1 MSTLDPYLVNVDLD
15 VHLRDARHAHQ
26 LFTEY
31 GHSFAPKQKFLYHVV
46 FQPSRAVADA
56 SLFNTFKFQKEIGV
70 LAKMLDLPSFRANI
84 ENKQQ
89 YNRKK
94 NVQTRID
101 YTDVRIVFHDDN
113 LGATRSMLEE
123 YYKWYYVDGSQDIAR
138 GGAYNPRDKFA
149 EKVPSYGLN
158 VQKPSTAHEIP
169 FFEYIK
175 IYQLA
180 RQQWFSYT
188 LVNPL
193 LSAWQHGDLDY
204 SDGAGLVENTITVAY
219 EAVLYDKGDIGS
231 FGEPTNFTA
240 EETRYD
246 NTPSPLGYADSN
258 IGETYN
264 LTPKLLNAN
273 NYAPKG
279 LIARAANTASRP
291 VTSAASDNSQ
301 SGVLEQIIVPLRQN
315 TTGATSAISSGNN
328 VANVET
334 VITDLSRSPS
344 ATRSFVNQ
352 ALNTGAVPGITTTA
366 YNALSNTAQDDITSN
381 LVDDIRT
388 SKKLASFAKNA
399 LNAAKGILT

>member
-1 MSTLDPYLVNVDLD
+1 MSTLDPYLVNVNLD

-56 SLFNTFKFQKEIGV
+56 SLYNTFKFQKEIGV
-70 LAKMLDLPSFRANI
+70 LAKMLDLPSFRASI

-94 NVQTRID
+94 NVQTRLD
-101 YTDVRIVFHDDN
+101 YQDIRIVFHDDN
-113 LGATRSMLEE
+113 IGATRSMLEE
-123 YYKWYYVDGSQDIAR
+123 YYKWYYVDGSQDINR

-158 VQKPSTAHEIP
+158 VQKQSTAHEIP

-193 LSAWQHGDLDY
+193 LSAWQHGDLEY
-204 SDGAGLVENTITVAY
+204 ADGAGVVENTITVAY
-219 EAVLYDKGDIGS
+219 EAVLYDKGDIGD
-231 FGEPTNFTA
+231 FGEPTNFTS

-246 NTPSPLGYADSN
+246 NTPSPIGYADQN
-258 IGETYN
+258 IGERYN
-264 LTPKLLNAN
+264 LVPRLLNTT
-273 NYAPKG
+273 NYAPRG
-279 LIARAANTASRP
+279 LIARAANTASRASS
-291 VTSAASDNSQ
+291 TSTNVNNQ
-301 SGVLEQIIVPLRQN
+301 PGVLEQIIVPLRQN
-315 TTGATSAISSGNN
+315 NSVSSVLNAGTN
-328 VANVET
+328 VANVESI
-334 VITDLSRSPS
+334 ITELSRSPS
-344 ATRSFVNQ
+344 ATRSFVSRSI
-352 ALNTGAVPGITTTA
+352 NTGEVPGINTAA
-366 YNALSNTAQDDITSN
+366 YNALSNTAQQDITDGLVNNIRSN
-381 LVDDIRT
+381 
-388 SKKLASFAKNA
+388 KKLASFAKNA
-399 LNAAKGILT
+399 IDAAKGILT